1 MNVAA
6 RVQDRTLVT
15 RSARMACLVRRRGVT
30 VGDCVALMLPG
41 VPELAIVVYGVLRV
55 GGVVAP
61 LGVELDATEVR
72 RRLEGLGAPLLVA
85 WQGCAEVAEAGARGT
100 AEVLFV
106 APGEFERLLAGAEP
120 DRDVTERADADD
132 AIVLLDA
139 VLSHGDLAL
148 ADEPLGA
155 LAWAS

>member
-15 RSARMACLVRRRGVT
+15 RSARMACVVRRRGVT
-30 VGDCVALMLPG
+30 VGDCVALMLPC
-41 VPELAIVVYGVLRV
+41 VPELAVVVYGVLRV

-61 LGVELDATEVR
+61 LSVELDVGEVR
-72 RRLEGLGAPLLVA
+72 SRLQRLGARLLVA

-120 DRDVTERADADD
+120 DRDVVDRAGGDE
-132 AIVLLDA
+132 AIRLLDA
-139 VLSHGDLAL
+139 VLTHGDLAV